1 MPTQKSTK
9 TWPTSS
15 TSSAEPRPNAKKM
28 TTFDSKAPLARL
40 RPGVEC
46 FPWRSGPFEQ
56 ALAYDHSAYAPQRS
70 ILLSGAFHRFDL
82 LDGRRSAADLQA
94 LGHGSIAEVRAA
106 VEQLDANFMLDNAA
120 ARRRRAEVE
129 AEFNAAALRPAFHA
143 GTAYPASAAELTN
156 WLTDLLDDSSAAP
169 VKPATAII
177 APHID
182 LRIGAASYAPAYQ
195 SLRAA
200 DPDLVLVAG
209 TAHYHM
215 DDYFMP
221 SFKDF
226 ETPLGRLETARDLWD
241 ELAARLPFD
250 LCREERAH
258 RVEHSIEFHL
268 PFIQHVFRRRPPR
281 ILPLLIGSSHEWVA
295 RRGVPADS
303 ARFNE
308 FIDGL
313 RAVLAESGLRV
324 AYVAS
329 VDFAHFGRK
338 FGDDFDAH
346 TRFTD
351 VRTAD
356 AALTDAIGAADER
369 RFFQLVADVDDKWRI
384 CGLSPIYSLM
394 RLMRPAAAELLDYQ
408 VWDERERGSA
418 VSYAALRLE

>member
-1 MPTQKSTK
+1 MTK
-9 TWPTSS
+9 
-15 TSSAEPRPNAKKM
+15 
-28 TTFDSKAPLARL
+28 FDSDAPLARL

-46 FPWRSGPFEQ
+46 FPLRIGAFEQ
-56 ALAYDHSAYAPQRS
+56 VLAYDHSAYALQRS
-70 ILLSGAFHRFDL
+70 LVLTGAFRRFDL
-82 LDGRRSAADLQA
+82 LNGCRSAAGLQS
-94 LGHGSIAEVRAA
+94 LGHGSAADILSA

-120 ARRRRAEVE
+120 ARQRRREVE
-129 AEFNAAALRPAFHA
+129 TAFDKSALRPAFAA
-143 GTAYPASAAELTN
+143 GTAYPSSAAELEI
-156 WLTDLLDDSSAAP
+156 WLTQLLDDPAAAP
-169 VKPATAII
+169 VKQSSSII
-177 APHID
+177 VPHID
-182 LRIGAASYAPAYQ
+182 LRVGAAGYAPGWR
-195 SLRAA
+195 SLRDA

-226 ETPLGRLETARDLWD
+226 ETPLGRLETARDLWEKLD
-241 ELAARLPFD
+241 ARLSFD
-250 LCREERAH
+250 LCRRERAH
-258 RVEHSIEFHL
+258 RIEHSIEFHL

-303 ARFNE
+303 DRFNE

-313 RAVLAESGLRV
+313 RALLAESGLKV
-324 AYVAS
+324 VYVAS
-329 VDFAHFGRK
+329 VDFSHFGRK

-351 VRTAD
+351 VRAAD
-356 AALTDAIGAADER
+356 AALIDAITAADER

-394 RLMRPAAAELLDYQ
+394 RLTRPSAAELLDYQ